1 MEEHSPYF
9 NYITWKQMTE
19 ISLSV
24 TENGIAND
32 MLFTLKLL
40 SIIYSVEED
49 TLKDMKMSDIMRLR
63 NAVEKGTPSDVKKE
77 KKWVISYIKDK
88 YEVDRFELMDL

>member
-9 NYITWKQMTE
+9 NYITWKQMAE
-19 ISLSV
+19 ISTSV
-24 TENGIAND
+24 TENGVVDD
-32 MLFTLKLL
+32 MLFALKLL
-40 SIIYSVEED
+40 SIIYCIEED
-49 TLKDMKMSDIMRLR
+49 ILKDMKMSDIMRLK
-63 NAVEKGTPSDVKKE
+63 NAVEKGTPEDVKRE